1 MTEAEAKLQL
11 RRIEQFNAVNEIN
24 RFKFEWL
31 EPAVTKGFRELR
43 DRLRAESVKVLG
55 GGR

>member
-11 RRIEQFNAVNEIN
+11 RRIEQFNAVNVPN
-24 RFKFEWL
+24 RFKFELL
-31 EPAVTKGFRELR
+31 EPAIAKGLRELR